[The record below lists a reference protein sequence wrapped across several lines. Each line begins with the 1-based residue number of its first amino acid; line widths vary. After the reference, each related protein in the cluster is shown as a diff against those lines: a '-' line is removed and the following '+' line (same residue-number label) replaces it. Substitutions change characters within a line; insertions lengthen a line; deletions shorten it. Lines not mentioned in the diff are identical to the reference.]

1 MHNKEELI
9 REQRI
14 SEAMINGYIGQQG
27 KFSYILRWLGDPI
40 VEQNDLCN
48 YSDEWRFDVYD
59 QSDKDVMPELTE
71 DTVTS
76 EIGYFFDGLKYGY
89 NIDLKYD
96 NLTREIKVIYDGKV
110 VYKEENGELLA
121 YVPNSIWESNIKSLC
136 EIAKKV
142 ETRRKEFIN
151 SELKRQIKDK
161 KHNIY
166 KDLNEKWGI

>member
-1 MHNKEELI
+1 MHSKEDII

-27 KFSYILRWLGDPI
+27 KFAYILRWLGYPI
-40 VEQNDLCN
+40 VEQNDLIEAN
-48 YSDEWRFDVYD
+48 YELDVYE
-59 QSDKDVMPELTE
+59 QHAEETLPELSE
-71 DTVTS
+71 DVS
-76 EIGYFFDGLKYGY
+76 AREIGYYFDGLKYGY
-89 NIDLKYD
+89 NIDMKYD
-96 NLTREIKVIYDGKV
+96 NFSKEIKVVFDGKI

-121 YVPNSIWESNIKSLC
+121 YVPNNSWESHIKSLC

-142 ETRRKEFIN
+142 ELKRKEFIN
-151 SELKRQIKDK
+151 TELRRQIKDK